1 MIYVIKFT
9 PIVLFKVLCDLYL
22 GSVSFQLLMHVYRTM
37 LAKSFLTSAARTMT
51 RGLATSGAR
60 RGGDTMVL
68 HKDTP
73 ENNADTPFQFT
84 AENKARADAIMSIY
98 PDGHQRAAVRTFITF
113 T

>member
-1 MIYVIKFT
+1 MTLVI
-9 PIVLFKVLCDLYL
+9 
-22 GSVSFQLLMHVYRTM
+22 VYRTM